1 MFEFNPTTFAFS
13 VINFLILAALL
24 YRFLNKPLA
33 KVIAQRRE
41 KLDDKRKDAAT
52 ALEDANKMKAD
63 YEALLTNIDREKEE
77 ILAEAREKGAASS
90 ERLLGDARE
99 RIRREEDGARR
110 DLDRQREETL
120 QVFEDDII
128 SLSVNLSRKTLATLA
143 DTALEEKLFDRLR
156 ESLASIE
163 ATEKDRIANAGGPV
177 KITSAAALNN
187 AARRRLADM
196 LADTLGVSAEVEYE
210 VNAELIAGLRVEF
223 ETLAVESS
231 LAAVLADF
239 RKRTEAPAASATA
252 HETPSE
258 DAGA

>member
-1 MFEFNPTTFAFS
+1 MFEFNLTTFAFS
-13 VINFLILAALL
+13 VINFLLLAGLL
-24 YRFLNKPLA
+24 YKFLNKPLA

-41 KLDDKRKDAAT
+41 KLDDERKDAAT
-52 ALEDANKMKAD
+52 AFEDANKMTAD
-63 YEALLTNIDREKEE
+63 YEALLANIDREKEE

-90 ERLLGDARE
+90 ERLLDDARE
-99 RIRREEDGARR
+99 RIRREEDGAKR
-110 DLDRQREETL
+110 DLARQREETL

-128 SLSVNLSRKTLATLA
+128 SLSVNLSRKTLTTLA

-156 ESLASIE
+156 VSLASVDP
-163 ATEKDRIANAGGPV
+163 ADRDRIANAGGPV
-177 KITSAAALNN
+177 KVTSAAPLDDT
-187 AARRRLADM
+187 ARRRLADM

-239 RKRTEAPAASATA
+239 RKRAETLSASAI
-252 HETPSE
+252 EDDPPSE